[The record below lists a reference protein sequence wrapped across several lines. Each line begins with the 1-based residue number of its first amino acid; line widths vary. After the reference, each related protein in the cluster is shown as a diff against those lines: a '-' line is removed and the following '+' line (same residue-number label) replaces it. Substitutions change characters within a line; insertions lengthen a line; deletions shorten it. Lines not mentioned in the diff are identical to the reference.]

1 MDVLGRG
8 IPDGTVENIRLIF
21 ENRISGNGKCDI
33 RI

>member
-8 IPDGTVENIRLIF
+8 IPDGTVENISLRF
-21 ENRISGNGKCDI
+21 ENRIFRNGEFDI

>member
-21 ENRISGNGKCDI
+21 ENMISGNGKFDI